1 MFVTTRADPIAL
13 GDVPLSLVATD
24 PAGEVEIL
32 RYVWVGTAA
41 VFIWDVLNNAEAEYR
56 LLFKH
61 KVRREVVTY
70 FTSRILCLA
79 YVIGSL
85 IFFTNPVGSCRTL
98 NRALDALYSVALPS
112 TSLLFFF
119 RVRTIYGKA
128 RTATGVFGLLWVAEL
143 AACIVVPFGTAGI
156 NIGPTPYCFIAEL
169 APYIAVAPITRIIFD
184 TAVFVATSYRLI
196 DNNYIDYFWR
206 AKFRVFLTGGSLPSF
221 SRSLLADGQ
230 MYYIVTVFSNIAM
243 ASLILAPGLSPMYRN
258 LVTLPNL
265 VLTSVMACRVYRH
278 TRLVL
283 TQEPHGISCSNA
295 LGNIGDTHSKAQSP
309 DCVCPARQRGDDP
322 CDKAATV
329 MHLERSQKE
338 VTDRY
343 STNEGLV

>member
-1 MFVTTRADPIAL
+1 VQNSAF
-13 GDVPLSLVATD
+13 SS
-24 PAGEVEIL
+24 PAGLYRPFLGRSSQMVKCITCKSQL
-32 RYVWVGTAA
+32 CSAA
-41 VFIWDVLNNAEAEYR
+41 Y
-56 LLFKH
+56 
-61 KVRREVVTY
+61 T
-70 FTSRILCLA
+70 
-79 YVIGSL
+79 
-85 IFFTNPVGSCRTL
+85 
-98 NRALDALYSVALPS
+98 
-112 TSLLFFF
+112 
-119 RVRTIYGKA
+119 
-128 RTATGVFGLLWVAEL
+128 
-143 AACIVVPFGTAGI
+143 
-156 NIGPTPYCFIAEL
+156 
-169 APYIAVAPITRIIFD
+169 APID
-184 TAVFVATSYRLI
+184 A
-196 DNNYIDYFWR
+196 
-206 AKFRVFLTGGSLPSF
+206 FR
-221 SRSLLADGQ
+221 
-230 MYYIVTVFSNIAM
+230 VTVFSNIAM